1 MSSPSLRIRRLIPVA
16 LVATATALALTG
28 CEPGALAPSVSPEP
42 SSSASEQPTP
52 SSSDSEGEGETASPS
67 ATPTETELPE
77 SPEPIPAPTGT
88 ALPTTPPVAGD
99 ISCTDVYTADQ
110 LYEFNPNFAPS
121 SDQGSLPGAIDDV
134 ADAGGTVCAYQH
146 VTGSDRLLI
155 GVLSDA
161 AGFAAPAFETV
172 SDMGIAT
179 SPQDGAI
186 IAVASQYFDT
196 VQDAQQVID
205 QVADNL
211 D

>member
-1 MSSPSLRIRRLIPVA
+1 MSSPSTRIRRLLPVA
-16 LVATATALALTG
+16 LVAAATTLALTG
-28 CEPGALAPSVSPEP
+28 CEPGALAPIDSPAP

-52 SSSDSEGEGETASPS
+52 SASGSES
-67 ATPTETELPE
+67 ATPGATELPE
-77 SPEPIPAPTGT
+77 SPEPTPAPTGS

-99 ISCTDVYTADQ
+99 ISCSDVYSADQ
-110 LYEFNPNFAPS
+110 LYDFNPNFAPS

-146 VTGSDRLLI
+146 VTGADRLLI
-155 GVLSDA
+155 GVLTDGT
-161 AGFAAPAFETV
+161 GFASPAFETV
-172 SDMGIAT
+172 AGMGVAT
-179 SPQDGAI
+179 SPQNGAI
-186 IAVASQYFDT
+186 VAVASEYFDT

>member
-1 MSSPSLRIRRLIPVA
+1 MRIRRLLPVA

-28 CEPGALAPSVSPEP
+28 CEPGALAPNDSEAPSP
-42 SSSASEQPTP
+42 SASETDPSSPTP
-52 SSSDSEGEGETASPS
+52 SAS
-67 ATPTETELPE
+67 ETELPE
-77 SPEPIPAPTGT
+77 PPTPTPAPTGS

-99 ISCTDVYTADQ
+99 ISCTDVYSADQ
-110 LYEFNPNFAPS
+110 LYEFNPNFAPTAE
-121 SDQGSLPGAIDDV
+121 QGSLPGAIDDV

-146 VTGSDRLLI
+146 VTGADRLLI
-155 GVLSDA
+155 GVLNDA

-172 SDMGIAT
+172 AGMGVAT
-179 SPQDGAI
+179 SPQNGAI
-186 IAVASQYFDT
+186 IAVASEYFDT